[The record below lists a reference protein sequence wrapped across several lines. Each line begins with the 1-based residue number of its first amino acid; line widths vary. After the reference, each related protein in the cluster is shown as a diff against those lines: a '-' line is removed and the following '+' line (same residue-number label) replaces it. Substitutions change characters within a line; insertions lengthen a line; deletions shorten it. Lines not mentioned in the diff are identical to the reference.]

1 MAKPRQS
8 VNVGL
13 LGLGVIG
20 GGVARVLLGKA
31 ASLSAEVGCPL
42 KLKRIAEVDASRA
55 RSVPGAASLITSKA
69 DEVLNDPEIDIVIEV
84 IGGENPAVEY
94 MQRALSG
101 GKHVVTANKEVI
113 AKHGPELLDLA
124 QKNQVDLRFE
134 ASVGGGIPLIS
145 PFRQD
150 LLANEITAV
159 HAIINGTTNYI
170 LTQMAKEGQDFA
182 VALKQAQELGYA
194 ERNPT
199 NDVEGIDAA
208 YKISILASL
217 AFHTIVRP
225 EDVYHEGISR
235 LTGRDFRYAK
245 ELGYAIKLLAIAKKD
260 DNAVQARVHPVF
272 VPEDFILAKVDDVFN
287 AVLLDGDL
295 VGKLLFYGKGA
306 GAAPTSSAIVAD
318 VIRLAQNISLG
329 VPQTPRLHLEHRLT
343 IKHMSDLDTRYY
355 IRLNVADRPGVLA
368 QISTILGNHAIS
380 IASVIQKEADPQ
392 AQTAEI
398 VIMTHP
404 ARESGMQQALRDTQ
418 ALAVTKEVANFIR
431 VED

>member
-1 MAKPRQS
+1 MARSKQT

-13 LGLGVIG
+13 LGLGTIG

-31 ASLSAEVGCPL
+31 DSLATHVGCPL
-42 KLKRIAEVDASRA
+42 KLKRIAEVDASKA
-55 RSVPGAASLITSKA
+55 SSVPGAAELITPQA
-69 DEVLNDPEIDIVIEV
+69 DQVLNDPEIDIVIEV
-84 IGGENPAVEY
+84 IGGENPALGF
-94 MQRALSG
+94 MQRALAG

-113 AKHGPELLDLA
+113 SKHGPELLDLA

-170 LTQMAKEGQDFA
+170 LTRMAKDGQDFA
-182 VALKQAQELGYA
+182 VALKKAQELGYA
-194 ERNPT
+194 ERDPT

-208 YKISILASL
+208 YKIAILASL

-225 EDVYHEGISR
+225 DDVYHEGISR
-235 LTGRDFRYAK
+235 LTARDFRYAK
-245 ELGYAIKLLAIAKKD
+245 ELGYAIKLLGIAKKD
-260 DNAVQARVHPVF
+260 GNTVEARVHPVF

-287 AVLLDGDL
+287 AVLVAGDL
-295 VGKLLFYGKGA
+295 VGRLLFYGKGA
-306 GAAPTSSAIVAD
+306 GAAPTSSAVVAD
-318 VIRLAQNISLG
+318 VIRLAQNIQLG
-329 VPQTPRLHLEHRLT
+329 VPQSPRLHLEHRLT
-343 IKHMSDLDTRYY
+343 IKRITEIDSRYY

-368 QISTILGNHAIS
+368 QISRILGDHAIS

-392 AQTAEI
+392 EQSAEI

-404 ARESGMQQALRDTQ
+404 ARESGMQQALRDTK
-418 ALAVTKEVANFIR
+418 ALSVIKEVSNFIR